1 MTSHIFQSVGMMIVS
16 QMKAKIACNARRTAL
31 HPEWRSSLQIP
42 QIPAAFPT
50 LSWFTTCAISVRLCG
65 SQLIGGSASGIVDPE
80 MSSVLAGG
88 SALNSCSNQPAQQ
101 VTTAAPSVKLLLLL
115 SFCLS
120 IDPLVNNKRR
130 KTDNNEKKKAR
141 GIESVTTNNR
151 PADPVNSVTT
161 LGKGERVLEEDFE
174 RSIDDMVQ
182 QLRNNS
188 ELSGNKCEIS
198 LRIWVSNRR
207 SLSPWSYSRVI
218 MKQNSLQQQQAQ
230 DRKQSPMWIS
240 FILGHLRI
248 KPFQK
253 SLDDECYTTSASGF
267 MARTSTHLKAHKDK
281 VEAGESTD

>member
-1 MTSHIFQSVGMMIVS
+1 ME
-16 QMKAKIACNARRTAL
+16 
-31 HPEWRSSLQIP
+31 P
-42 QIPAAFPT
+42 
-50 LSWFTTCAISVRLCG
+50 
-65 SQLIGGSASGIVDPE
+65 GSA
-80 MSSVLAGG
+80 
-88 SALNSCSNQPAQQ
+88 
-101 VTTAAPSVKLLLLL
+101 AACVNNGPFLLLLL

-207 SLSPWSYSRVI
+207 SLSPWSYRVNHDENRIPVDIPEAHCLCSGCINPFTMQEDRTMTSVPIYTKIPVKRILCSRV
-218 MKQNSLQQQQAQ
+218 STG
-230 DRKQSPMWIS
+230 RKQRKRKKNCM
-240 FILGHLRI
+240 
-248 KPFQK
+248 
-253 SLDDECYTTSASGF
+253 EEY
-267 MARTSTHLKAHKDK
+267 KA
-281 VEAGESTD
+281 VMESIAVGCTCIF